1 MTKQHPI
8 ISCGS
13 RTMRVCAKQRQ
24 RSSTVRPELNRQPW
38 GIWAGSIR
46 HRITKADFRN
56 APAPPTV
63 RFAAV
68 PVFGFDRVENE
79 LRYCNMKR
87 GQMSHVGQNR
97 KSRPCAG
104 CLLCPR
110 ERTSSDRPA
119 CPFSASNGSDYCT
132 CWTRIVPPLDVD
144 SFWQLCDSISF
155 PLGRPSSY
163 TPASFHG
170 PYSHPVCALWHI
182 DVSMRSN
189 WTKRLPFIAGGN
201 HE

>member
-1 MTKQHPI
+1 
-8 ISCGS
+8 
-13 RTMRVCAKQRQ
+13 MRVCAKQRQ

-87 GQMSHVGQNR
+87 GQMSHVGQKR
-97 KSRPCAG
+97 KS
-104 CLLCPR
+104 
-110 ERTSSDRPA
+110 
-119 CPFSASNGSDYCT
+119 
-132 CWTRIVPPLDVD
+132 
-144 SFWQLCDSISF
+144 
-155 PLGRPSSY
+155 
-163 TPASFHG
+163 
-170 PYSHPVCALWHI
+170 
-182 DVSMRSN
+182 SMRAYVFRFAPNNGHHQARTPCLKS
-189 WTKRLPFIAGGN
+189 AGAMNGWSAATR
-201 HE
+201 

>member
-87 GQMSHVGQNR
+87 GQMSHVGQIR
-97 KSRPCAG
+97 KSGRATGKSALPSRTDIVSRTCQVRKVPQADHCNRTNRPHLQPPSRWSLPTNRGSTVGFEPICSII
-104 CLLCPR
+104 PR
-110 ERTSSDRPA
+110 EIPMS
-119 CPFSASNGSDYCT
+119 
-132 CWTRIVPPLDVD
+132 L
-144 SFWQLCDSISF
+144 
-155 PLGRPSSY
+155 
-163 TPASFHG
+163 
-170 PYSHPVCALWHI
+170 
-182 DVSMRSN
+182 RS
-189 WTKRLPFIAGGN
+189 
-201 HE
+201 